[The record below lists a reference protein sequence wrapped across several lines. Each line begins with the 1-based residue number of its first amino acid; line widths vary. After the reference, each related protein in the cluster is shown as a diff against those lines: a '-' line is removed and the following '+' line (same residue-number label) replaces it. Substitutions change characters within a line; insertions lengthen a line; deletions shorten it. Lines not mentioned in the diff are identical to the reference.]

1 MDADH
6 LSVKAPSGKKI
17 WHPLLSIRSYKVA
30 LNIANIDCET
40 RPSFKQNVQTS
51 SILIRLRRCVHV
63 PRDSFFVIPS
73 PATRFFLFQV
83 RLRFLLT
90 LYCDAELSRPKLF
103 FRVQEPASDKNDT
116 DFEKNESRRIVA
128 KSHWLGTVLGAR
140 CVLNPSRPPF
150 GVVPGTCTETPPRD
164 HFWTTF

>member
-6 LSVKAPSGKKI
+6 LSVKAPSGKKFTP
-17 WHPLLSIRSYKVA
+17 PLLSMRSYKVA

-73 PATRFFLFQV
+73 PATRFFVIPSPSSFFHSFIV
-83 RLRFLLT
+83 RRGIIASEVFFP
-90 LYCDAELSRPKLF
+90 RPGARLG
-103 FRVQEPASDKNDT
+103 KNDT
-116 DFEKNESRRIVA
+116 DFEKNESRRIV
-128 KSHWLGTVLGAR
+128 VYM
-140 CVLNPSRPPF
+140 CI
-150 GVVPGTCTETPPRD
+150 
-164 HFWTTF
+164 